1 MSERAR
7 GTRGEEFWCTAFR
20 RRERSGLT
28 VAAFCEQE
36 GLTASAYYFW
46 QRKMKHVDGKTV
58 AAGEV
63 AVSQNPPVP
72 REQALAAVRVIAD
85 APSAAEVEIV
95 AENGY
100 VVRVGPDTTT
110 EHLRRVLQTV
120 REIG

>member
-1 MSERAR
+1 MPEKAR
-7 GTRGEEFWCTAFR
+7 GTRGEKFWRSALR
-20 RRERSGLT
+20 RREQSGLT

-46 QRKMKHVDGKTV
+46 QRKTKAGRK
-58 AAGEV
+58 AKLAGEV
-63 AVSQNPPVP
+63 VVSENPPVP
-72 REQALAAVRVIAD
+72 REQTLAAVRVVAD
-85 APSAAEVEIV
+85 HPLTAEVEIV

-100 VVRVGPDTTT
+100 VVRVGPDATT

>member
-1 MSERAR
+1 MSEKAR
-7 GTRGEEFWCTAFR
+7 GTRGEKYWRSALR

-46 QRKMKHVDGKTV
+46 QRKMKAGNRKSQP
-58 AAGEV
+58 AGEV
-63 AVSQNPPVP
+63 LVSKDPPVAG
-72 REQALAAVRVIAD
+72 EQTLAAVRVIAD
-85 APSAAEVEIV
+85 VPSTAEVEIV
-95 AENGY
+95 ADNGY
-100 VVRVGPDTTT
+100 VVRVGPEATT